1 MKKERHHE
9 HHHLVRF
16 AHNIG
21 FNKKYTTIA
30 IYALLVLAFALICV
44 YFLLNQDSYASAF
57 ETVQGIISPIFTG
70 LIIAYLLNPFLQFFE
85 NVVFISSA
93 RRRLLF
99 ARREL
104 CLAKL
109 TYDQVRL
116 KETSTDEEKEK
127 ALARLQTARE
137 KLATARQKV
146 ADEQAQKDTKYRK
159 KMAKKKVRPSFY
171 REPAKDRSHPM
182 RGLALLCTYILFLA
196 IISLVLW
203 IVIPQCISSLVGLIS
218 NLERYIREI
227 PVRLHGLI
235 DENEMI
241 RNVYEYISAEVDL
254 HALIHQFV
262 TKASE
267 WLTDLVSKMPDY
279 AITFFSKLTSGITN
293 LILSIFFSIYF
304 LSSKELLS
312 GQIKRLGKAF
322 LSPRML
328 HHTRHVIGEVDR
340 KFGKFIEG
348 KLLDSTIIGILA
360 LFALMIMGMPYYQM
374 LALVIG
380 ITNIIP
386 FFGPFFGAFIGGFIV
401 LISEPTKLIAFLLMV
416 LILQQLD
423 GNLIGPLILG
433 DSLGLPPIW
442 IMIAIVVMSGLL
454 GFFGML
460 FGVPLFAVIYTLVQE
475 AVDSRLKKRKKKAL
489 EAALEAEAL
498 AAEEAA
504 EAEVDTEPANG
515 PSNA

>member
-1 MKKERHHE
+1 MKKESHRE

-30 IYALLVLAFALICV
+30 LYALLVLGFALVCI
-44 YFLLNQDSYASAF
+44 YFLLNQKSFTSF
-57 ETVQGIISPIFTG
+57 FHTLKGIISPIFSG
-70 LIIAYLLNPFLQFFE
+70 LIIAYLLNPFLEFFE
-85 NVVFISSA
+85 KVVFISKA
-93 RRRLLF
+93 RRKLRS

-104 CLAKL
+104 CRSKL
-109 TYDQVRL
+109 SYDQIRL
-116 KETSTDEEKEK
+116 KESSTEEQIDK
-127 ALARLQTARE
+127 ALTRLKTAR
-137 KLATARQKV
+137 KQLADSRQAVKE
-146 ADEQAQKDTKYRK
+146 EQDKKDAAYRK
-159 KMAKKKVRPSFY
+159 KQAKKKVRLSFY
-171 REPAKDRSHPM
+171 REPEKDRSHPM
-182 RGLALLCTYILFLA
+182 RALSLLCTYILFLA
-196 IISLVLW
+196 IISLILW
-203 IVIPQCISSLVGLIS
+203 IVIPQCISSLIGLIS
-218 NLERYIREI
+218 NLDRYIRAI
-227 PVRLHGLI
+227 PARIHDLVEKN
-235 DENEMI
+235 DMI
-241 RNVYEYISAEVDL
+241 RNAYEYVSANIDL
-254 HALIHQFV
+254 HNTIHELV
-262 TKASE
+262 TQASA
-267 WLTDLVSKMPDY
+267 WLTTLISKTPDY
-279 AITFFSKLTSGITN
+279 AISFFSKLSSGLTN
-293 LILSIFFSIYF
+293 LVLSIFFSIYF
-304 LSSKELLS
+304 LSSKELLG

-322 LSPRML
+322 LSPRL
-328 HHTRHVIGEVDR
+328 FHHTRHVIGEVDR

-401 LISEPTKLIAFLLMV
+401 LISEPSQVIPFLIMV

-442 IMIAIVVMSGLL
+442 IMIAIVVMSGAL

-475 AVDSRLKKRKKKAL
+475 VVDSRLKKQKRKVL
-489 EAALEAEAL
+489 EKAALTAL
-498 AAEEAA
+498 SE
-504 EAEVDTEPANG
+504 TESTDCTSDA
-515 PSNA
+515 